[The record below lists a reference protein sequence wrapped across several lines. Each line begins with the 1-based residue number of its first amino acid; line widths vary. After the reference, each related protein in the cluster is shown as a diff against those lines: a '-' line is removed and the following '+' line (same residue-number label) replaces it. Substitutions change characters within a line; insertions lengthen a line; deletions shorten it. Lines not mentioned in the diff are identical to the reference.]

1 MLRQALDAAGTQED
15 DQLMG
20 VEPLPGSASGETDSL
35 LPDSNTQQ
43 NYASYSATSNADNTD
58 SSDDGESRSQAQ
70 SYDDDEEWQEAW
82 RKRHQNGPAPVQ
94 VGLVE
99 KTLQKVKGYFFLVL
113 NVENLWDSPT
123 ASVSDRQVVSRK
135 NHCVVLFWFFIL
147 AASYAS
153 ERSAFKLLVDRTGP
167 FRLFT
172 VEVITFSHALI
183 VGLGMLISAIARRNF
198 SMKPLGIPIVDIGRK
213 LFFCGLCSTVDCVQ
227 QVHLYL
233 LTISSVMALL
243 DTIHILLV
251 FLTGLNVPPTLTVIL
266 VQFTLPLTALL
277 TQFVHTVSLFSER

>member
-1 MLRQALDAAGTQED
+1 MLRQALDAAQTQED
-15 DQLMG
+15 DHLTV
-20 VEPLPGSASGETDSL
+20 VEPLAGSTSAETDSL

-58 SSDDGESRSQAQ
+58 NSDDGESRSQTQ

-82 RKRHQNGPAPVQ
+82 RKRQQNGPAPVQ

-99 KTLQKVKGYFFLVL
+99 KTWQKVKGYFFLVL
-113 NVENLWDSPT
+113 NVENLWDSPS
-123 ASVSDRQVVSRK
+123 ASSLERNVVSRK

-198 SMKPLGIPIVDIGRK
+198 SMKPLGIPIVDVGRK
-213 LFFCGLCSTVDCVQ
+213 LFSSADC
-227 QVHLYL
+227 
-233 LTISSVMALL
+233 
-243 DTIHILLV
+243 ILL
-251 FLTGLNVPPTLTVIL
+251 
-266 VQFTLPLTALL
+266 
-277 TQFVHTVSLFSER
+277 